1 MMIKDADK
9 TAQSFKY
16 AERQQD
22 LVTPEQREVLDAIIA
37 RIESFPSLTVTQVTP
52 VWYIIEGLGKKVQ
65 LEVDNPG
72 GNLDIVAITEDDDP
86 EELLFP
92 RKSWGA
98 DMTKLNAGN
107 EDFAELKVIG
117 QFAIRRS

>member
-1 MMIKDADK
+1 MIKDADK

-22 LVTPEQREVLDAIIA
+22 LVTPEQREFLDVIIA

-98 DMTKLNAGN
+98 DMTKLNVGN
-107 EDFAELKVIG
+107 EDFAELKIIG

>member
-1 MMIKDADK
+1 MNKDSDK

-22 LVTPEQREVLDAIIA
+22 LVSVEQQEVLDSIIA
-37 RIESFPSLTVTQVTP
+37 RLESFPSLTVTQVTP
-52 VWYIIEGLGKKVQ
+52 IWYIIEGHEKKVQ

-72 GNLDIVAITEDDDP
+72 ANLDIVEITEDDEP
-86 EELLFP
+86 EELRFP

-98 DMTKLNAGN
+98 EMAKLNKGN
-107 EDFAELKVIG
+107 EEFAELKIIG
-117 QFAIRRS
+117 KFAIRRV

>member
-1 MMIKDADK
+1 MIKDEDK

-22 LVTPEQREVLDAIIA
+22 LVTPEQQTVLDGIIT
-37 RIESFPSLTVTQVTP
+37 RLESFPSLTVTQVTP
-52 VWYIIEGLGKKVQ
+52 VWYLVEGHGKKVQ

-72 GNLDIVAITEDDDP
+72 GNLDIVAITEDDEP
-86 EELLFP
+86 EELRFP

-98 DMTKLNAGN
+98 DMAKLNSGN
-107 EDFAELKVIG
+107 EDFAELKIIT
-117 QFAIRRS
+117 QFAIRRV